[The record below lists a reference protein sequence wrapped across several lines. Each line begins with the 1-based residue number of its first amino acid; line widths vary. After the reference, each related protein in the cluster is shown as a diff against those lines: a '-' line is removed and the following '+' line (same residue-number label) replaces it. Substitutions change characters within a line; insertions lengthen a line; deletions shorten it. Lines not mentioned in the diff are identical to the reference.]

1 MLDHGALSAKMPDRR
16 RLFVQILRGWAGERG
31 GAGGRVCRSGAQAH
45 VDGEDD
51 AAARE
56 PHVCGARRRVARGV
70 TPLAGLSA
78 PAGQPG
84 SVFWPLQAE
93 TQRAAFPMV
102 HQVTWAVGRAGKGGA
117 YRKGGEERTGLRLRG
132 LIGGDGVEQRD
143 LRRRR
148 IAMS

>member
-1 MLDHGALSAKMPDRR
+1 M
-16 RLFVQILRGWAGERG
+16 
-31 GAGGRVCRSGAQAH
+31 CRSGAQAH

-93 TQRAAFPMV
+93 PV

-148 IAMS
+148 VAMS